1 MSPSRTG
8 DQALRSGSRSKDYY
22 DEFSSSYERHRHKGY
37 HVLIDE
43 LELAAAHEHCR
54 GRVLEAGCGTG
65 LILQRIARLTDGI
78 AVGVDISAGM
88 LSVARRREL
97 SAVQASVDALPF
109 PDGWFDAV
117 VSFKVLAHVPT
128 IEQTLAELSRVT
140 RPGGHLVLEF
150 YNRYSMRTL
159 IKRIKQPSRIGQR
172 FNDEDVFTRFDSLS
186 TIRSYLPQELE
197 LVGTRGVRVLT
208 PVAQVHDVPLLRE
221 VLAFAERLAGRAPLL
236 RDLAGFLVVILR
248 KR

>member
-1 MSPSRTG
+1 MNRSR
-8 DQALRSGSRSKDYY
+8 RYY
-22 DEFSSSYERHRHKGY
+22 DEFSNSYEEHRQRGY
-37 HVLIDE
+37 HRLIDD
-43 LELAAAHEHCR
+43 LEIDLASRYCR

-65 LILQRIARLTDGI
+65 LILQRLTPLCGR
-78 AVGVDISAGM
+78 AVGIDLSAGM
-88 LSVARRREL
+88 LSRARERGL
-97 SAVQASVDALPF
+97 VTVQGSIDRLPF
-109 PDGWFDAV
+109 PPNHFDAV

-197 LVGTRGVRVLT
+197 LFGTRGVRVIT